1 MLTIKKYISAV
12 LAMIVLTAA
21 LPLSMLTNA
30 ATFSGKGTKS
40 NPYLVENAAQLAAM
54 SENLSASYK
63 LNNTIDMKGVSF
75 SPIGNLAKPF
85 TGTFTCDTNSD
96 GTPKYAIKN
105 LTLKAK
111 SYNSIEEQNLDF
123 KDKNSKWE
131 CGLFGST
138 AGATIQNILIL
149 DGSITGGIFGK
160 GWYNAAGD
168 YNANKGIDQ
177 QGVGLLV
184 GIAKNTTVSGCG
196 VTGTADVRCV
206 GGLFA
211 GVIVGGSI
219 DKCYSVGTFTSSA
232 MYCRGLFAGSI
243 ESSAKVTNCFAEG
256 TVNHSSPTD
265 TPSAFAP
272 IGKKA
277 SASNCYFSGNSNPS
291 AAFSVGD
298 GTETITDCT
307 MSPKNLG
314 IVKVTDAS
322 KYVPAVTSQAS
333 GNTSQ
338 GAQGSTTETAQ
349 TDGNTES
356 TESAQAV
363 STLTAEE
370 FSSKL
375 TSWLEKRYSDKG
387 WTLDEAVEILKF
399 KNDFEKMSDEEKAK
413 ISSGDLSLYGEF
425 YEAATLIAVSGIT
438 ELIDKMPSADKITV
452 DNYKDALKTCKKFD
466 SLPDDVK
473 AKFTDKRVKKVE
485 KVYEQ
490 AKKFDGIQIID
501 QEVNST
507 STLSEKILIIVLIAV
522 NVILAAAAVTLSIL
536 IFRNYN
542 RGKKATSAE
551 FDESEDITDDV

>member
-1 MLTIKKYISAV
+1 MLKIKKYIFAI
-12 LAMIVLTAA
+12 LAIIVVAAA
-21 LPLSMLTNA
+21 LPVSTLTNA
-30 ATFSGKGTKS
+30 ASYSGKGTKS
-40 NPYLVENAAQLAAM
+40 NPYLVENASQLAAM

-149 DGSITGGIFGK
+149 DGSITGGIFGR

-196 VTGTADVRCV
+196 VTGTGDVRCV

-219 DKCYSVGTFTSSA
+219 DKCYSVGTFTSSG

-265 TPSAFAP
+265 APSAFAP

-277 SASNCYFSGNSNPS
+277 SASNCYFSGTSNPS
-291 AAFSVGD
+291 AAFASGD
-298 GTETITDCT
+298 GTETVTDCT
-307 MSPKNLG
+307 MSPKDLG

-322 KYVPAVTSQAS
+322 KYVPAATSQAS
-333 GNTSQ
+333 GNAPQSTQ
-338 GAQGSTTETAQ
+338 GATTESAS
-349 TDGNTES
+349 DEGSTES
-356 TESAQAV
+356 TESSEAV

-375 TSWLEKRYSDKG
+375 TSWLEKKYSDKG
-387 WTLDEAVEILKF
+387 WMLDEAVEILKF
-399 KNDFEKMSDEEKAK
+399 KSEYEAMSDEEKVK
-413 ISSGDLSLYGEF
+413 ISSGDLSLYNEF
-425 YEAATLIAVSGIT
+425 YEAATLIAVSKIT

-452 DNYKDALKTCKKFD
+452 DNYKDALKTCKTFN

-485 KVYEQ
+485 KVYEK
-490 AKKFDGIQIID
+490 AKEFDGIQIIN
-501 QEVNST
+501 QEIDSVAS
-507 STLSEKILIIVLIAV
+507 LSEKILIIVLIAV
-522 NVILAAAAVTLSIL
+522 NVILASVAVTLSIL
-536 IFRNYN
+536 IFRNYKS
-542 RGKKATSAE
+542 GKKSMAAE
-551 FDESEDITDDV
+551 YGESEDITDNV